1 MKVVRSSE
9 DRIVKTDP
17 GRQRRVAY
25 TENLMV
31 VVWDFADGP
40 AQEPDPYHSHP
51 HEQVTYVAEGE
62 VLFFIGEESS
72 RLGPGDM
79 VTVAPDQPHTV
90 QPMTPRLR
98 LIDSFTPLRSEFL

>member
-1 MKVVRSSE
+1 MKVSKSSE
-9 DRIVKTDP
+9 DKPVKTAP
-17 GRQRRVAY
+17 RRERRVAY

-40 AQEPDPYHSHP
+40 AKEPDPPHSHP

-62 VLFFIGEESS
+62 VLFFVGEESS

-79 VTVAPDQPHTV
+79 VTVPPDQPHTI
-90 QPMTPRLR
+90 QLMTPRLR

>member
-1 MKVVRSSE
+1 MKISRSSE
-9 DRIVKTDP
+9 DTPVQTAP
-17 GRQRRVAY
+17 GRERRIAH
-25 TENLMV
+25 TDNLMV

-40 AQEPDPYHSHP
+40 AKEPDPPHSHP

-62 VLFFIGEESS
+62 VLFFVGEESS

-79 VTVAPDQPHTV
+79 VTVPPDQPHTI
-90 QPMTPRLR
+90 QLMTPRLR

>member
-1 MKVVRSSE
+1 MKVSRSSE
-9 DRIVKTDP
+9 DRPVQTAP
-17 GRQRRVAY
+17 GRTRRVAH
-25 TENLMV
+25 TDNLMV
-31 VVWDFADGP
+31 VVWDFTDGP
-40 AQEPDPYHSHP
+40 AKEPDPPHSHP

-62 VLFFIGEESS
+62 VLYFKGEESS

-79 VTVAPDQPHTV
+79 VTVPPDQPHTV